1 MTTAPSSAVTAI
13 GVGIDTSRY
22 GHHVSFLRDDLQPAT
37 EPLTMTES
45 REGYDKL
52 LSTLRELSRRY
63 PNVEFQIRLD
73 EAGQYAANLKTF
85 LFALPFEKTVS
96 IGDCVRNKNY
106 RVAHFPKRKS
116 DSVDSL
122 SVARYA
128 VREQPQAAEQIPLQL
143 GALRD
148 VASRLEAQAREVTRH
163 LNQLHNVLARVF
175 PEFDPIVRD
184 LGAHS
189 ALELLR
195 KYPTPVHLARSRLTS
210 LAAIPRLRANTAG
223 RLHEAAQTSIGS
235 LTGPVA
241 ETIVRTVV
249 DQVRFAQKL
258 KCQYEKLLVESYRS
272 LPVTNQLASINGFG
286 EITAAVLTAKIVS
299 IDRFDRPEQLVGYFG
314 IFPEEKSSGIGP
326 DGAAH
331 PRRKTR
337 MCQKGDD
344 LVRRYLF
351 NAALS
356 AVQSNPA
363 VRALYRRLRAR
374 GASGKVAL
382 GHAMRKLLHLAFAV
396 WKSGKPFDPQYYPW
410 DQTPGNLTAETKE
423 AAGHKQEAS
432 PVEQVVTAT
441 PTATLSPPTSDVNTL
456 SSGVDFQSV
465 RSQTSMQQVL
475 ELLEFDPVEARGDQ
489 LRGAC
494 PVHHS
499 TSPSSRSFSANLTT
513 NTFRC
518 FKCQAQGNHLDL
530 WAAATNQKL
539 YDAAIDLCQKVHIE
553 TPRVTLVQHRN
564 PTGEEEPVS
573 EPVVTARNSQAKP
586 ASSRLTPIDKSS

>member
-1 MTTAPSSAVTAI
+1 M
-13 GVGIDTSRY
+13 
-22 GHHVSFLRDDLQPAT
+22 
-37 EPLTMTES
+37 
-45 REGYDKL
+45 
-52 LSTLRELSRRY
+52 
-63 PNVEFQIRLD
+63 
-73 EAGQYAANLKTF
+73 
-85 LFALPFEKTVS
+85 
-96 IGDCVRNKNY
+96 
-106 RVAHFPKRKS
+106 
-116 DSVDSL
+116 
-122 SVARYA
+122 
-128 VREQPQAAEQIPLQL
+128 
-143 GALRD
+143 
-148 VASRLEAQAREVTRH
+148 
-163 LNQLHNVLARVF
+163 
-175 PEFDPIVRD
+175 
-184 LGAHS
+184 
-189 ALELLR
+189 
-195 KYPTPVHLARSRLTS
+195 
-210 LAAIPRLRANTAG
+210 
-223 RLHEAAQTSIGS
+223 
-235 LTGPVA
+235 
-241 ETIVRTVV
+241 
-249 DQVRFAQKL
+249 
-258 KCQYEKLLVESYRS
+258 VESYRS
-272 LPVTNQLASINGFG
+272 LPVTNQLDSIIGFG

-337 MCQKGDD
+337 MSQKGDD

-351 NAALS
+351 IAALS

-423 AAGHKQEAS
+423 VAGHNQEAS
-432 PVEQVVTAT
+432 PEEQVVAAT
-441 PTATLSPPTSDVNTL
+441 PTATLSSPTSDVNNF

-499 TSPSSRSFSANLTT
+499 TSPSSRSFSANLST

-518 FKCQAQGNHLDL
+518 FKCHAQGNHLDL
-530 WAAATNQKL
+530 WAAATKQKL
-539 YDAAIDLCQKVHIE
+539 YEAAVDLCQRVRIE
-553 TPRVTLVQHRN
+553 TPRVSPGQYHH
-564 PTGEEEPVS
+564 PTGEEEPVP
-573 EPVVTARNSQAKP
+573 EPPITARNSQAKL

>member
-1 MTTAPSSAVTAI
+1 V
-13 GVGIDTSRY
+13 
-22 GHHVSFLRDDLQPAT
+22 
-37 EPLTMTES
+37 
-45 REGYDKL
+45 
-52 LSTLRELSRRY
+52 
-63 PNVEFQIRLD
+63 
-73 EAGQYAANLKTF
+73 
-85 LFALPFEKTVS
+85 
-96 IGDCVRNKNY
+96 
-106 RVAHFPKRKS
+106 
-116 DSVDSL
+116 
-122 SVARYA
+122 
-128 VREQPQAAEQIPLQL
+128 
-143 GALRD
+143 
-148 VASRLEAQAREVTRH
+148 
-163 LNQLHNVLARVF
+163 NQLHNVLARVF
-175 PEFDPIVRD
+175 PEFDTIVRD

-195 KYPTPVHLARSRLTS
+195 KYPTPAHLTRTRLTS
-210 LAAIPRLRANTAG
+210 IEAIPRLRANTAH
-223 RLHEAAQTSIGS
+223 RLHEAAKTSIGS

-241 ETIVRTVV
+241 EKIVRTVV

-258 KCQYEKLLVESYRS
+258 KCQFEKLLVESYRS
-272 LPVTNQLASINGFG
+272 LPVTNHLASIIGFG
-286 EITAAVLTAKIVS
+286 EVTAAVLTAKIVS

-326 DGAAH
+326 DGSAH

-351 NAALS
+351 IAAMS

-363 VRALYRRLRAR
+363 VRALYQRRRAR
-374 GASGKVAL
+374 GAGGKVAL

-396 WKSGKPFDPQYYPW
+396 WKSGKPFDPHYYPW
-410 DQTPGNLTAETKE
+410 DQTPGNLTAENKE
-423 AAGHKQEAS
+423 AAGHNQEAS
-432 PVEQVVTAT
+432 PVQQVVTAT

-475 ELLEFDPVEARGDQ
+475 ELLQFDPVEARGDQ

-499 TSPSSRSFSANLTT
+499 TSPSSRSFSANLSK

-539 YDAAIDLCQKVHIE
+539 YDAAVDLCRRVHIE
-553 TPRVTLVQHRN
+553 TPSVSLVQHRN

-573 EPVVTARNSQAKP
+573 EPVVTARNSKVKP
-586 ASSRLTPIDKSS
+586 ASSRLTPIDKSP